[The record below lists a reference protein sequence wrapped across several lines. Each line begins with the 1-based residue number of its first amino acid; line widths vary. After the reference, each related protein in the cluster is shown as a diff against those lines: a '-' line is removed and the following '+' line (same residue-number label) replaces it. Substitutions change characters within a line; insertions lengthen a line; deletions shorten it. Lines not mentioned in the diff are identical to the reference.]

1 MVGGAAGRTGPTG
14 QTAGARDRF
23 AVLGIG
29 VDRLDIVGSA
39 ARIAAFVAARTPR
52 QVVTVNPE
60 FVIAARRDPGFRRVL
75 RQADL
80 ATADGM
86 GIVWAARI
94 LGERLPERVGGVE
107 LLHQVAEN
115 AARLGHTLF
124 LLGAQPGVAT
134 AAGEVLVRQYPGLRI
149 VGADAGSP
157 DPADEEMIIAM
168 VQQARPDIL
177 FVAFGAPA
185 QDLWIARTLPRLGVP
200 VAIGVGGAFDYL
212 AGRVPRAPEL
222 LQRAGLEWLYRLVI
236 QPWRWRRMLAL
247 PRFAA
252 LVIADRLGNSRPQ
265 SGGSRDASSAGSPP
279 GGASPRSH
287 ISSEPL
293 GDASA
298 PETSVPSKVGGGPP
312 TGLHVAL
319 VHDYLTQ
326 YGGAEKVLEALH
338 ELWPLAPIYTTF
350 YDPAQLLRLGF
361 RIPSRIIRPILP
373 SWLPH
378 RGKAAKLWTP
388 LYPLLFRRLS
398 LVRYN
403 LVISSSSFAAH
414 HVRAS
419 ARTTHLC
426 YCHTPPRFLYGLSTE
441 VDHRRLR
448 RWIPL
453 LPVFYAALRALDRQ
467 AAARVTAY
475 IANSRE
481 VQARIRRCYDRDAT
495 VIYPPVDIAAF
506 TVSPSSTT
514 GGYFLSYG
522 RLVKSKRHDLAVQAA
537 TTGGLPL
544 IVAGRGGDL
553 GRLRGLAG
561 PTVRFVDSPDPPA
574 LRALLTGCR
583 ALVFAAEED
592 FGIVPVEAMA
602 AGKPVIAFDGGGA
615 RESVVPGETGTFFT
629 PQSHEALLEAMRGF
643 DPNRYSPERCRA
655 RAAEFDAGV
664 FDRRIRA
671 YLMSLA
677 HFQQR
682 QQAFRRRLPSRN
694 LAPSGDEDGQLR

>member
-1 MVGGAAGRTGPTG
+1 MAGGAAGQTGPRG
-14 QTAGARDRF
+14 QAAGERDRL

-29 VDRLDIVGSA
+29 VDRLDIAGSA
-39 ARIAAFVAARTPR
+39 ARIAAFVEARTPR

-60 FVIAARRDPGFRRVL
+60 FVIAARRDRGFRRVL

-86 GIVWAARI
+86 GIVWAVRI

-107 LLHQVAEN
+107 LLQQVAAN

-134 AAGEVLVRQYPGLRI
+134 AAGEALVRHHPGLRI
-149 VGADAGSP
+149 VGAYAGSSA
-157 DPADEEMIIAM
+157 PADEEMIIAM

-185 QDLWIARTLPRLGVP
+185 QDLWIARTLTRLGVP

-212 AGRVPRAPEL
+212 AGRVPRAPQP
-222 LQRAGLEWLYRLVI
+222 LQRAGLEWLYRLII

-247 PRFAA
+247 PRFAV
-252 LVIADRLGNSRPQ
+252 LVIADRLGNGRLQ
-265 SGGSRDASSAGSPP
+265 SGGSRAASSAGSPRRRP
-279 GGASPRSH
+279 IPRRRIGGER
-287 ISSEPL
+287 L

-298 PETSVPSKVGGGPP
+298 PEL

-338 ELWPLAPIYTTF
+338 ELWPLAPVYTTF
-350 YDPAQLLRLGF
+350 YDPTQLLRLGF
-361 RIPSRIIRPILP
+361 RIPSRSIRPILP

-378 RGKAAKLWTP
+378 RGSFGKLWTP

-398 LVRYN
+398 LARYD

-453 LPVFYAALRALDRQ
+453 LPLLYAALRALDRQ

-481 VQARIRRCYDRDAT
+481 VQGRIRRCYDRDAT
-495 VIYPPVDIAAF
+495 VIYPPVDTAAF
-506 TVSPSSTT
+506 TASLSSTT

-522 RLVKSKRHDLAVQAA
+522 RLVPSKRHDLAVQAA
-537 TTGGLPL
+537 TTGELPL

-629 PQSHEALLEAMRGF
+629 PQSHDALLEAMRNF
-643 DPNRYSPERCRA
+643 DPGRYSPERCRA

-664 FDRRIRA
+664 FDRRIRT
-671 YLMSLA
+671 YLMSLGPL
-677 HFQQR
+677 QQR
-682 QQAFRRRLPSRN
+682 QHVSGGRAPTGE
-694 LAPSGDEDGQLR
+694 LASLGDEDGPAR

>member
-1 MVGGAAGRTGPTG
+1 MASGAAGQTAATG
-14 QTAGARDRF
+14 QTDSARDRF

-29 VDRLDIVGSA
+29 VDRLDIPGSA
-39 ARIAAFVAARTPR
+39 ARIAAFVEARTPR

-60 FVIAARRDPGFRRVL
+60 FVIAARRDSGFRRVL

-107 LLHQVAEN
+107 LLQQVAAN

-124 LLGAQPGVAT
+124 LLGAQPGVAA
-134 AAGEVLVRQYPGLRI
+134 AAGQALVRHHPGLQV
-149 VGADAGSP
+149 VGAYAGSP
-157 DPADEEMIIAM
+157 APADEEMIIAM
-168 VQQARPDIL
+168 VQRARPDIL

-185 QDLWIARTLPRLGVP
+185 QDLWIARTLTRLGVP

-212 AGRVPRAPEL
+212 AGRVPRAPQP

-247 PRFAA
+247 PRFAV
-252 LVIADRLGNSRPQ
+252 LVIADRLGNRRRQ
-265 SGGSRDASSAGSPP
+265 NGGSRDASSAGSPRREP
-279 GGASPRSH
+279 IPRRRLSA
-287 ISSEPL
+287 EPL
-293 GDASA
+293 GDAIA
-298 PETSVPSKVGGGPP
+298 PEATGPDMAGGDRP

-350 YDPAQLLRLGF
+350 YDPEQLLRLGF
-361 RIPSRIIRPILP
+361 RIPSRSIHPLLP

-378 RGKAAKLWTP
+378 SGTFGKLWTP
-388 LYPLLFRRLS
+388 LYPLLFRRLC
-398 LVRYN
+398 LARYD

-419 ARTTHLC
+419 ARAMHLC

-453 LPVFYAALRALDRQ
+453 LPLFYAALRALDRQ

-506 TVSPSSTT
+506 TAGPSSTT

-522 RLVKSKRHDLAVQAA
+522 RLVPSKRHDLAVQAA
-537 TTGGLPL
+537 TIGGLPL

-629 PQSHEALLEAMRGF
+629 PQSHQALLEAMRTF
-643 DPNRYSPERCRA
+643 DPDRYSPARCRA

-671 YLMSLA
+671 YLTSLGPLPR
-677 HFQQR
+677 R
-682 QQAFRRRLPSRN
+682 QH
-694 LAPSGDEDGQLR
+694 APGGRALTGDPASSGDEDRPPR